1 MKTIRARIGGIAPLL
16 LLLLPVGLAW
26 AGDKPT
32 ITIEVVDTRAWTK
45 DVPIHHSGSSESSTD
60 CNTNGTINDS
70 NVSATTNCNTSTTTN
85 PSYTG
90 HIYLQQE
97 SVHAILPGGQHVTLW
112 CQNGFRKCFDLAAGT
127 YEAELD
133 GDKALRLYVHSL
145 TTHKL
150 MGKIKYR
157 IVAGGW

>member
-70 NVSATTNCNTSTTTN
+70 NVSATTDL
-85 PSYTG
+85 PPV
-90 HIYLQQE
+90 
-97 SVHAILPGGQHVTLW
+97 SVHEIVRQSFSISTP
-112 CQNGFRKCFDLAAGT
+112 AA
-127 YEAELD
+127 
-133 GDKALRLYVHSL
+133 
-145 TTHKL
+145 
-150 MGKIKYR
+150 
-157 IVAGGW
+157 VAGAVGKWETHGFAFSKLAVFWQASFP